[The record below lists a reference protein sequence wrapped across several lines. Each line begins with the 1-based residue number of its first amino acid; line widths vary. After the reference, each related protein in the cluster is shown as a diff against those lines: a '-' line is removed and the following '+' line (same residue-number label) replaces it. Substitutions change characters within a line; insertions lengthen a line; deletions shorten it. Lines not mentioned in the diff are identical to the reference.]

1 MNDGNAQHLR
11 NCLQVCQRFS
21 VSVRQVWAQL
31 LWCDLEPL
39 QATEALKI
47 TAEQLIKFKVMD
59 HVIPEPLGGAHS
71 DPMGAFPAIK
81 KSLMEVYS

>member
-1 MNDGNAQHLR
+1 MTLSRCGR
-11 NCLQVCQRFS
+11 
-21 VSVRQVWAQL
+21 VRL
-31 LWCDLEPL
+31 LCVLA

-47 TAEQLIKFKVMD
+47 TAPELIKFKVMD

>member
-1 MNDGNAQHLR
+1 M
-11 NCLQVCQRFS
+11 CT
-21 VSVRQVWAQL
+21 VSNKNLVGQL
-31 LWCDLEPL
+31 GGSHVALSCL
-39 QATEALKI
+39 QATEALRI

-81 KSLMEVYS
+81 KSLMEVYG

>member
-1 MNDGNAQHLR
+1 MPS
-11 NCLQVCQRFS
+11 CS
-21 VSVRQVWAQL
+21 VK
-31 LWCDLEPL
+31 
-39 QATEALKI
+39 ATEALKI

-81 KSLMEVYS
+81 KSLMEVYTQ